1 MQHLEEILEN
11 SVRIPTLPRVYI
23 KINEAINNPRTS
35 LADIGRIISRDAGLS
50 ARLLRLANSAFYSFP
65 NRVDSITP
73 ALVRIGTRELQDFV
87 LGTTIISMFKGID
100 QDLVNMESFWRHNI
114 ATALAAR
121 VIGTFRRDT
130 SSERLFLIGLIHDIG
145 RILIYKYYP
154 EHAREIL
161 KRCHETNEFLFETE
175 TQVLGFN
182 HATAGTILL
191 RKWNFPDKITEA
203 VAFHHSPRESRR
215 YPAETAVL
223 HLADIIVHAMEM
235 GTSGETLVPA
245 IDANAWK
252 IIDLSTGTIPSVM
265 DRIENQVDEVI
276 QSIMPD

>member
-1 MQHLEEILEN
+1 MHQLEDILDN

-65 NRVDSITP
+65 NRVDSVTP
-73 ALVRIGTRELQDFV
+73 ALVRIGTKELQDFV

-100 QDLVNMESFWRHNI
+100 QELVNMESFWRHNI

-121 VIGTFRRDT
+121 IIGTYRRDR

-145 RILIYKYYP
+145 RIIIYKFFP
-154 EHAREIL
+154 DEAKLILNRCRES
-161 KRCHETNEFLFETE
+161 KEFLFDVETD
-175 TQVLGFN
+175 VLGFN
-182 HATAGTILL
+182 HATAGTLLL

-203 VAFHHSPRESRR
+203 VAFHHSPREARK
-215 YPAETAVL
+215 YPVETAVL
-223 HLADIIVHAMEM
+223 HMADIVAHTMKM
-235 GTSGETLVPA
+235 GSSGEILVPA
-245 IDANAWK
+245 LDPAAWK
-252 IIDLSTGTIPSVM
+252 VIELTTGSIPSVL
-265 DRIENQVDEVI
+265 DRIDDQVEEVI
-276 QSIMPD
+276 RSIMPE